1 MRPCATVVRCGRAAP
16 HAPVS
21 APAPDDPLAVPAA
34 RPRAQHWEWARRRPG
49 VLALVLLVLVAGTAL
64 AVLLPRPV
72 PPVVTSAMPGS
83 FTGYAFDTCEAPS
96 QRQMDAWR
104 EHSPYAAV
112 GIYIAGENRGCSRQ
126 RHLDA
131 AWVATQAARGW
142 RLLPLSVGPQAPCS
156 EDTQWSKVDPSPTA
170 RYAAARGQGREVAT
184 DAAAAARD
192 LGIARGSTLWLD
204 VESFDI
210 SRTRCRDATLAYVS
224 SWTRALR
231 TTGYRSG
238 VYSSASTGIRMLDQ
252 ARAAAPGAYDL
263 PQQIWV
269 GDWNQRHDTRSVHV
283 ASDGWPRGRVHQYSG
298 SHPETYGGVTLRVD
312 SNFMDV
318 GRGTVAPADRT
329 RCPRSPGYPTLRA
342 GDRSPSVP
350 VLECLLGQRRLQRSD
365 TSSRYYSST
374 ARTVTAFQ
382 QASGLRA
389 TGVVDRP
396 TWMVLLS
403 AGARP
408 LLKFGSAGDAVRR
421 LQRALDAAGS
431 AGIPASGVFEEHTRA
446 AVVHY
451 QRAHHLPPTGVVTGD
466 VWQLLQ
472 AGR

>member
-1 MRPCATVVRCGRAAP
+1 MPARTRATVRNRRPVRTGSP

-21 APAPDDPLAVPAA
+21 GPAPDDRLVVPARGPERSA
-34 RPRAQHWEWARRRPG
+34 GSGPAAGRASWRWCCSSSSR
-49 VLALVLLVLVAGTAL
+49 VTAL

-72 PPVVTSAMPGS
+72 PPIVTSAMPGS

-184 DAAAAARD
+184 DAGPAAAARD

-231 TTGYRSG
+231 TTSCSG
-238 VYSSASTGIRMLDQ
+238 WASTP
-252 ARAAAPGAYDL
+252 AP
-263 PQQIWV
+263 P
-269 GDWNQRHDTRSVHV
+269 
-283 ASDGWPRGRVHQYSG
+283 
-298 SHPETYGGVTLRVD
+298 
-312 SNFMDV
+312 
-318 GRGTVAPADRT
+318 
-329 RCPRSPGYPTLRA
+329 
-342 GDRSPSVP
+342 
-350 VLECLLGQRRLQRSD
+350 
-365 TSSRYYSST
+365 
-374 ARTVTAFQ
+374 
-382 QASGLRA
+382 
-389 TGVVDRP
+389 
-396 TWMVLLS
+396 
-403 AGARP
+403 
-408 LLKFGSAGDAVRR
+408 
-421 LQRALDAAGS
+421 
-431 AGIPASGVFEEHTRA
+431 PASGCSTRHARRHPGRTTCRNRSGWATGTSGTTPGRCMWPATGGRAGGSTSTA
-446 AVVHY
+446 AAI
-451 QRAHHLPPTGVVTGD
+451 RRRTAASP
-466 VWQLLQ
+466 
-472 AGR
+472 